1 MASMLNAATTPSRD
15 GELDAI
21 DLARLDDDGGAAR
34 ADAPR
39 RSEVPAVLT
48 IRIDIPLASDDHFPP
63 RMIPGAREPGAQVRF
78 SAPPVTVY
86 NSPCTMDAAT
96 IAARQRE
103 GGGAPSERRPPGE
116 RSMWGRLA
124 RRLGQFLAPGDRS
137 AGPVRAHSH
146 K

>member
-1 MASMLNAATTPSRD
+1 MASMLTAATIPRRED
-15 GELDAI
+15 ERDAI
-21 DLARLDDDGGAAR
+21 DLARLDDDGGAR
-34 ADAPR
+34 R
-39 RSEVPAVLT
+39 RSEVPAALT
-48 IRIDIPLASDDHFPP
+48 IRVDIPLAPDDHFPP

-103 GGGAPSERRPPGE
+103 GGGAASERRPPGE

-124 RRLGQFLAPGDRS
+124 RRLRQFLTPRDRS
-137 AGPVRAHSH
+137 AGSKTTLSH
-146 K
+146 R